1 MKEQQFYFGS
11 RSCSLPLKGIV
22 QQTDDGNLSL
32 SCVIGG
38 KSYVKMIQLPDTIEE
53 VSRLVVREEP
63 LCILVCYE
71 THVVEIDGSKLVSNL
86 LQIPEQD
93 GDNDLPLCPF
103 PLMTCRVHNV
113 QLPSSLVGCCFSPC
127 HNDVYFVVDYRFSF
141 SCYSTQ
147 RHTDVPLFQF
157 SLREYLDS
165 QLSLSLLSAHICDV
179 TIVPT
184 TVQNEVAVAFLLSSG
199 FWIVVEGLPLQSV
212 TSSVH
217 FPPLCPRVDDHALRV
232 HVSGSALSGT
242 RLRHAFTRKCI
253 LVSSVTTRLCS
264 IGDQTVYVVASAL
277 AVVVTLYSP
286 SRRGFST
293 LAVHDLSLLG
303 LEKPSFLLNP
313 VRAEMVVEQGACSKV
328 IAFGEVLRAVRGES
342 VWGEDTTP
350 SVPEVKERR
359 AGSVPEVL
367 LRATASQERAVYVQE
382 VARKE
387 VQCMDRL
394 YEEMDEE
401 LGMEVMNN
409 PERVDSVLA
418 SLAPWRVC

>member
-1 MKEQQFYFGS
+1 
-11 RSCSLPLKGIV
+11 
-22 QQTDDGNLSL
+22 
-32 SCVIGG
+32 
-38 KSYVKMIQLPDTIEE
+38 MIQLPDTIEE

-93 GDNDLPLCPF
+93 GDNDLP
-103 PLMTCRVHNV
+103 VHNV
-113 QLPSSLVGCCFSPC
+113 QLHSSLVGCCFSPC

-147 RHTDVPLFQF
+147 HHTDVPLFQF

-184 TVQNEVAVAFLLSSG
+184 TVENEVAVAFLLSSG

-212 TSSVH
+212 SSSVH

-242 RLRHAFTRKCI
+242 RLRHAFTRK
-253 LVSSVTTRLCS
+253 LCS

-313 VRAEMVVEQGACSKV
+313 FRTEMVVEQGACSKV
-328 IAFGEVLRAVRGES
+328 IAFGEVLRAMRGES
-342 VWGEDTTP
+342 VWGEDTTL

-409 PERVDSVLA
+409 PE
-418 SLAPWRVC
+418 